1 MVALAE
7 ISGVVAVAA
16 PFPFLA
22 FFAAFSAALP
32 AMLALA
38 AAGSKSTDFPFHTPT
53 SFCLRLLHFTMP
65 ERLRRHFAFP
75 KPLHGERSVGAR
87 AVLRDFLNEWSPSSF
102 FTKIVPY
109 EGIRQAVW

>member
-1 MVALAE
+1 MLRTWGRSAEGVASEEDCLLVASAE

-16 PFPFLA
+16 PFAFLA

-32 AMLALA
+32 AMGTMA

-65 ERLRRHFAFP
+65 ERLRRHFRVFQSLFMGA
-75 KPLHGERSVGAR
+75 RSVGAR
-87 AVLRDFLNEWSPSSF
+87 AVLRDFFE
-102 FTKIVPY
+102 
-109 EGIRQAVW
+109 